1 MNEKDFKKWAGS
13 ENIKKAEEYRKNT
26 YGLTDEGSKSYRELK
41 AKANNMSLSKKETGG
56 VSVSGN
62 NPSMLGRAGLIAR
75 GSARQTFGGINTSG
89 AIASTYLGRAMDR
102 TMDSLGLGK
111 DTENNQKIL
120 NELKASYEKAND
132 KQKAMLEP
140 TIKYYEAKVAGTEKQ
155 YAEQWH
161 RNQIAEAQKMTEKG
175 SQDIEKA
182 KQGLGAVGQFAVDVG
197 AGAAQLGMSALA
209 GYGSALAPMMISA
222 AGNSAGEALN
232 EGATLN
238 QATAYGAL
246 SGAIEGA
253 TEKLFSFGKPFK
265 SLVGKG
271 LGDEAVENLARRATF
286 NFIKSASGRELA
298 NGLVRTGL
306 AATTEGAEEMIS
318 SLVNPWLKNLTY
330 TDGEKVDVREV
341 LYSGLVGSAV
351 GGLLGGAGQISESRN
366 YSKVGKAMRDLDA
379 TESVIQTGLDSNPDT
394 DSYVFA
400 NRIRDIQ
407 SRGGE
412 ISNQDIGRLYKAN
425 RDTIKAEE
433 EAKKKQGD
441 RTYIVDGILQNAE
454 KTSSGQAQS
463 STMGTGSTTRI
474 SDAVRSL
481 GDNGAKALGQFY
493 KGETDFDSYYA
504 GFSRYYE
511 AGVSNVPFEKINT
524 EYAKNISEA
533 VKYAAYSAG
542 QNDAKISLK
551 QEIKDSKFA
560 KVYGKEGGLI
570 LDDVAKSLK
579 PRLQETLN
587 TVAKVSGTKIKIVES
602 ISTGDSE
609 AGANGYYKSSEGIIY
624 IAKDADNPLFVVAKH
639 EITHH
644 MQKVAPK
651 EYRAYRDYVMSVIS
665 DGQAVDTIV
674 EQKRAQYASAGQ
686 NLSVEEAMDE
696 IVADYTE
703 QIIKDEKVLN
713 EFISKG
719 EKSVVQKFFDSVR
732 EFINRVKKAFK
743 GDKTK
748 MDAAAE
754 ETYGAT
760 ISELERAEQLWLDA
774 LKATKKKAEKNNHD
788 IREQFLDETD
798 DTKYSI
804 NESFALEI
812 GKWNHNGRKNG
823 ETFVLGSTGD
833 ILQGLGAIESDI
845 YMKSDK
851 INQIIA
857 EHQEMDVETIKKI
870 PQILEKPV
878 LVLKSKGVGRG
889 KRANTRLVIFGTV
902 KATNGKPVLT
912 VLDLR
917 PIEGN
922 LVVEDMQKI
931 NSAYTKETDPVNFVR
946 ESFVLYADKK
956 RTAQLLRTIGFQMP
970 IELQRSG
977 FIGKISYFNQK
988 VNVDGEKF
996 STVVYEGQPVLTVKD
1011 STGRKLTNQQAEYF
1025 KDSKVRDENPTADSD
1040 IRFSMKKPVEETKNL
1055 IAVHNVYMNKLEDAL
1070 KLGGLPA
1077 PSIAI
1082 TKSDIPHENF
1092 GEVSLVFRKESI
1104 SPTDRRNKIY
1114 SGDAWTP
1121 TRVRVEY
1128 DVDDDVV
1135 EKFNNKIRELTPK
1148 WGNESLP
1155 SVDAG
1160 TANIEDDSLSESYK
1174 RSVRARYA
1182 FLKEKG
1188 KAPRVVM
1195 RTPQQSTFVSND
1207 TLIKIA
1213 KAFTGNQLKSIAN
1226 TSEGYEQYKNAIL
1239 KIIRDSE
1246 NSIAEEYTNPKI
1258 KEIQLKKNAEKYS
1271 AENVS
1276 RSRIEDAARIAG
1288 YIKKDKYTIVKEIDK
1303 YATEDGIKKKFTSKL
1318 EAEFKAW
1325 VDENTKGAIRN
1336 KGIRN
1341 NKDLFTPSGNRRS
1354 FKELHDPYTLS
1365 NIVKN
1370 MFADAEKGIGAF
1382 GGSPIGTAQREYGS
1396 IEDVKADSDRL
1407 RLINDDEYKEIE
1419 REIYDDTTALAN
1431 RMVINSDVFA
1441 VRDLLAEAIAK
1452 PTKKQADSY
1461 LRREAKGWAKYSP
1474 GIADELWDIKK
1485 RINNMPTGYFEAKP
1499 QRAVGFEEVV
1509 LAVIPKGKKELKK
1522 QLEDAGVQKVR
1533 YYDTKV
1539 EGDRLEKI
1547 NKAPDVL
1554 FSLKG
1559 QSDLQKENAKLKEYN
1574 EYLKEQM
1581 KLTKDIKQDKK
1592 AMEKLSKGILK
1603 DYSSEMDSAELLRQL
1618 NEVYSYI
1625 ANSDS
1630 LSWDELKPMARRV
1643 AGNILSQ
1650 SVAIVDEAYQ
1660 LYKDLITGL
1669 SRTRINLS
1677 KDYRN
1682 GLKGGY
1688 EEFRKAN
1695 LGKFRLVNSGGRNV
1709 DVLYN
1714 ELADTY
1720 PELFDAEKYTHPV
1733 DQLEHIAEV
1742 LDGLKPVEEN
1752 PYSYDMRN
1760 ATEWLANEIIDRYFE
1775 VPQAKKTFA
1784 DKQADK
1790 LTKEKIKG
1798 AEKLANQK
1806 ERYENKIADIKLHS
1820 KQRIAEA
1827 VKREKAAKW
1836 DKVAQVKQAQR
1847 EKESR
1852 LSDRRK
1858 RSMYVNK
1865 IRKHAAKISKMLLN
1879 PTETSHVPEPLRKP
1893 VAEFLSLFDM
1903 TSDGMEEKSIQKF
1916 QSLREAYLK
1925 IADSADATLMDIDPD
1940 LDANLEQIIEAFKG
1954 NGDLRISNMSAKD
1967 TETLYRAVMAVE
1979 RSIYSY
1985 NKLMNDEKQTTI
1997 ADYGE
2002 SAMEELA
2009 TKHPFREKRG
2019 VARVVGDTLNMD
2031 MVAPA
2036 EFFDEL
2042 GGTMKS
2048 LYDDIRKG
2056 FDKKISNL
2064 EIARAYMEK
2073 LTKGIALKEITG
2085 NKARTTSFELSGG
2098 KIELTKA
2105 QVMSLYLLNKQPDA
2119 QEHIYTGGIKAAP
2132 IVARGE
2138 KGRRAR
2144 IQKSFEVIKV
2154 TPEDI
2159 DEIIGSMSKEE
2170 KALADGI
2177 GKFFTDY
2184 TAEWGN
2190 EVSEKLYGYRKF
2202 TVENYFPIV
2211 SDKNYINQVFGET
2224 TDVTLKNMGST
2235 KSRIKGANNPIII
2248 EDVID
2253 VFTRQVD
2260 SMASYNAFV
2269 IPLNDIQ
2276 KVYNYK
2282 NINGSVKQSIEKK
2295 FGVRA
2300 NKYFSTFITDMNGG
2314 GKFDGGTGTFNFML
2328 GKYKQAKMG
2337 LNLRI
2342 VLQQPTSYLRAAA
2355 VINPKYLTK
2364 AAASPKKV
2372 DYNLVMKYAPIAR
2385 WKDWGHFSLDTSKS
2399 MKSII
2404 MEKKEMSDYTMA
2416 LAKQADRLTWGR
2428 LWKAAEY
2435 EIQDKHPE
2443 LRKGSEEYYQAV
2455 GERFSEIID
2464 KTQVVDSTLHRPQIM
2479 RRKDGLTRMT
2489 MSFMSETMRSY
2500 NLLRTALRNAKV
2512 NPGKVAAKLA
2522 FAAVTAYMTQVIV
2535 NHIITGFVDTLRG
2548 DDDDQFFI
2556 DKLMGLFDGDDDD
2569 DDETTL
2575 TFEQRWIKHFVDNLI
2590 NEPLSMFPAVKD
2602 VWSIVQGFSV
2612 ERMDMASI
2620 GDLLSAVK
2628 RTFSDK
2634 YTPIFKMADV
2644 GSKVLDMFGV
2654 PASSFK
2660 REVAT
2665 GAKLA
2670 LGVSGNPVMEY
2681 KANKYLYNV
2690 KSNKKMYMDLLY
2702 KTMKSGDMES
2712 YYAIVEDMV
2721 NSGVPGSEIESA
2733 MRSRAKKDSEMG
2745 TDISNFDST
2754 LAGIGIKYQNPE
2766 EKKEDDKFKVEDLD
2780 GAGYAEYSSIKQDI
2794 LNQLISDFKA
2804 RGFGDLDEETANDI
2818 LSAAYAY
2825 SESIA
2830 LQEASDGA
2838 YKEETQWINLAETSL
2853 EDLGISIAEY
2863 IELKEEYGDSS
2874 LRAKGTYKAAE
2885 MGIDL
2890 DKYLEASEFKYD
2902 AKADYYTD
2910 SNGNPVLDKNGNKKT
2925 IPYSKQNKVKAYMNG
2940 MDLTEEEYEMIW
2952 DILYP

>member
-1 MNEKDFKKWAGS
+1 MSDFKNTKA
-13 ENIKKAEEYRKNT
+13 KKAAEDILKKYGAASSSSKSEKTTKTSTASKNT
-26 YGLTDEGSKSYRELK
+26 AKKEDKDTTFSGTK
-41 AKANNMSLSKKETGG
+41 AKQ
-56 VSVSGN
+56 
-62 NPSMLGRAGLIAR
+62 
-75 GSARQTFGGINTSG
+75 SAS
-89 AIASTYLGRAMDR
+89 
-102 TMDSLGLGK
+102 
-111 DTENNQKIL
+111 KIL
-120 NELKASYEKAND
+120 NKYGYDPNKKVSNAVQNRSLILRPGSGIDSLDDLSVMAQVRNNPLLNPTKVQPETLPTPVRDATLKDLTINSLKRGYYNSALGRESYHQMMGAENEKEKYEDILTDDDYRFEADKWYEK
-132 KQKAMLEP
+132 
-140 TIKYYEAKVAGTEKQ
+140 
-155 YAEQWH
+155 
-161 RNQIAEAQKMTEKG
+161 
-175 SQDIEKA
+175 
-182 KQGLGAVGQFAVDVG
+182 
-197 AGAAQLGMSALA
+197 
-209 GYGSALAPMMISA
+209 
-222 AGNSAGEALN
+222 
-232 EGATLN
+232 
-238 QATAYGAL
+238 AL
-246 SGAIEGA
+246 SGAAEFLGQKGYQVTDPRAIGA
-253 TEKLFSFGKPFK
+253 GT
-265 SLVGKG
+265 
-271 LGDEAVENLARRATF
+271 
-286 NFIKSASGRELA
+286 SAA
-298 NGLVRTGL
+298 I
-306 AATTEGAEEMIS
+306 GA
-318 SLVNPWLKNLTY
+318 
-330 TDGEKVDVREV
+330 
-341 LYSGLVGSAV
+341 
-351 GGLLGGAGQISESRN
+351 GLLGQAGPQIALPEEVITMPAAFLAGFNAGSTTSNYEIEAGHSYNELISSGVSHDTAQKIAAAVGLGNALLEAVQLDELTDAYKALKRTGADKGLVKTIARELGSAGIDVAKETVQEVAQEGVTVAGTQLGSKLETGEYAYDTKEVLGRLGDTAVESALAFGMLNAPAAGVRAASGVKNTIDQKRQTRAVEDAGQFTIDNDIVS
-366 YSKVGKAMRDLDA
+366 D
-379 TESVIQTGLDSNPDT
+379 VIQTGLESDKET
-394 DSYVFA
+394 ESY
-400 NRIRDIQ
+400 
-407 SRGGE
+407 
-412 ISNQDIGRLYKAN
+412 RLAV
-425 RDTIKAEE
+425 ELFE
-433 EAKKKQGD
+433 KQ
-441 RTYIVDGILQNAE
+441 N
-454 KTSSGQAQS
+454 SGQALTNREVGNLYAENIRTIRREQGNETQS
-463 STMGTGSTTRI
+463 KPVSRETNVIDNYIETVSRNAPKYTWSFMN
-474 SDAVRSL
+474 AVRSL

-774 LKATKKKAEKNNHD
+774 LKATKKKADKGNQNVKDKVSEGADNAQKIKADKNDVGRLSIKNSVGK
-788 IREQFLDETD
+788 IEQFIEDRN
-798 DTKYSI
+798 DTELYDYENAK
-804 NESFALEI
+804 EL
-812 GKWNHNGRKNG
+812 
-823 ETFVLGSTGD
+823 
-833 ILQGLGAIESDI
+833 
-845 YMKSDK
+845 
-851 INQIIA
+851 
-857 EHQEMDVETIKKI
+857 
-870 PQILEKPV
+870 
-878 LVLKSKGVGRG
+878 
-889 KRANTRLVIFGTV
+889 
-902 KATNGKPVLT
+902 
-912 VLDLR
+912 
-917 PIEGN
+917 
-922 LVVEDMQKI
+922 
-931 NSAYTKETDPVNFVR
+931 YTK
-946 ESFVLYADKK
+946 
-956 RTAQLLRTIGFQMP
+956 Q
-970 IELQRSG
+970 
-977 FIGKISYFNQK
+977 
-988 VNVDGEKF
+988 
-996 STVVYEGQPVLTVKD
+996 
-1011 STGRKLTNQQAEYF
+1011 
-1025 KDSKVRDENPTADSD
+1025 
-1040 IRFSMKKPVEETKNL
+1040 KNL
-1055 IAVHNVYMNKLEDAL
+1055 
-1070 KLGGLPA
+1070 
-1077 PSIAI
+1077 
-1082 TKSDIPHENF
+1082 
-1092 GEVSLVFRKESI
+1092 
-1104 SPTDRRNKIY
+1104 Y
-1114 SGDAWTP
+1114 SKYQ
-1121 TRVRVEY
+1121 E
-1128 DVDDDVV
+1128 
-1135 EKFNNKIRELTPK
+1135 
-1148 WGNESLP
+1148 
-1155 SVDAG
+1155 G
-1160 TANIEDDSLSESYK
+1160 TANKDNFMVNTIE
-1174 RSVRARYA
+1174 
-1182 FLKEKG
+1182 
-1188 KAPRVVM
+1188 
-1195 RTPQQSTFVSND
+1195 T
-1207 TLIKIA
+1207 
-1213 KAFTGNQLKSIAN
+1213 
-1226 TSEGYEQYKNAIL
+1226 
-1239 KIIRDSE
+1239 
-1246 NSIAEEYTNPKI
+1246 
-1258 KEIQLKKNAEKYS
+1258 
-1271 AENVS
+1271 ENV
-1276 RSRIEDAARIAG
+1276 
-1288 YIKKDKYTIVKEIDK
+1288 
-1303 YATEDGIKKKFTSKL
+1303 
-1318 EAEFKAW
+1318 
-1325 VDENTKGAIRN
+1325 
-1336 KGIRN
+1336 
-1341 NKDLFTPSGNRRS
+1341 
-1354 FKELHDPYTLS
+1354 
-1365 NIVKN
+1365 NI
-1370 MFADAEKGIGAF
+1370 
-1382 GGSPIGTAQREYGS
+1382 
-1396 IEDVKADSDRL
+1396 
-1407 RLINDDEYKEIE
+1407 
-1419 REIYDDTTALAN
+1419 
-1431 RMVINSDVFA
+1431 
-1441 VRDLLAEAIAK
+1441 
-1452 PTKKQADSY
+1452 SY
-1461 LRREAKGWAKYSP
+1461 
-1474 GIADELWDIKK
+1474 
-1485 RINNMPTGYFEAKP
+1485 
-1499 QRAVGFEEVV
+1499 
-1509 LAVIPKGKKELKK
+1509 
-1522 QLEDAGVQKVR
+1522 
-1533 YYDTKV
+1533 
-1539 EGDRLEKI
+1539 
-1547 NKAPDVL
+1547 
-1554 FSLKG
+1554 SLKG
-1559 QSDLQKENAKLKEYN
+1559 NNDILKENERLKEYN

-1603 DYSSEMDSAELLRQL
+1603 DYSSEMDSAELLGQL

-1630 LSWDELKPMARRV
+1630 PSWDELKPMARRV
-1643 AGNILSQ
+1643 AGNILSR
-1650 SVAIVDEAYQ
+1650 SVAIDDEAYQ
-1660 LYKDLITGL
+1660 SYKDLITGL

-1682 GLKGGY
+1682 GLKDGY

-1695 LGKFRLVNSGGRNV
+1695 FGKFRLVNSGGRDV

-1858 RSMYVNK
+1858 HSLYVNK

-1903 TSDGMEEKSIQKF
+1903 TSDRMEEKSIQKF
-1916 QSLREAYLK
+1916 KELREAYLK

-1985 NKLMNDEKQTTI
+1985 NKLMNDEKQATI

-2009 TKHPFREKRG
+2009 TKHPFQEKRG

-2132 IVARGE
+2132 IIARGE

-2144 IQKSFEVIKV
+2144 IQKSFEAIKV
-2154 TPEDI
+2154 TPEDV

-2235 KSRIKGANNPIII
+2235 KSRVKGANNPIII

-2295 FGVRA
+2295 FGTRA
-2300 NKYFSTFITDMNGG
+2300 NKCFSTFITDMNGG

-2337 LNLRI
+2337 LNLRV

-2435 EIQDKHPE
+2435 EIQDKHPG

-2489 MSFMSETMRSY
+2489 MSFMSEPMRSY
-2500 NLLRTALRNAKV
+2500 NLLRTALREAKV
-2512 NPGKVAAKLA
+2512 NPGKEATKLA

-2569 DDETTL
+2569 DDETAL

-2602 VWSIVQGFSV
+2602 VWSVVQGFSV

-2620 GDLLSAVK
+2620 GDLFSAVK

-2634 YTPIFKMADV
+2634 YTLIFKMADV

-2681 KANKYLYNV
+2681 KSNKYLYNV

-2721 NSGVPGSEIESA
+2721 NSGVPGSDIESA

-2780 GAGYAEYSSIKQDI
+2780 GAGYVEYSSIKQDI
-2794 LNQLISDFKA
+2794 LNQLISDFKT

-2818 LSAAYAY
+2818 LSAAYTY
-2825 SESIA
+2825 SESVA
-2830 LQEASDGA
+2830 LQKASDGA
-2838 YKEETQWINLAETSL
+2838 YEEDTKWINLAETSL

-2874 LRAKGTYKAAE
+2874 LRAKGTYRAAE

>member
-1 MNEKDFKKWAGS
+1 MAIKEINDFKRTIGK
-13 ENIKKAEEYRKNT
+13 EEIKKFKQKAELEKTNNPLRKTTYPLAYVDNKARKTNSNT
-26 YGLTDEGSKSYRELK
+26 DNPEV
-41 AKANNMSLSKKETGG
+41 NLSKKETGK
-56 VSVSGN
+56 VSVSGDD
-62 NPSMLGRAGLIAR
+62 PSLLERAGLIAR

-89 AIASTYLGRAMDR
+89 AIASTYLGRAMDK

-111 DTENNQKIL
+111 DTEKNQKIL
-120 NELKASYEKAND
+120 NDLKASYENAND
-132 KQKAMLEP
+132 RQKAMLEP

-175 SQDIEKA
+175 SQDIDKA
-182 KQGLGAVGQFAVDVG
+182 KQGLGTAGQFAVDVG
-197 AGAAQLGMSALA
+197 AGAAQFGMSALA
-209 GYGSALAPMMISA
+209 GYGYALAPMMLSA

-238 QATAYGAL
+238 QATAYGTL
-246 SGAIEGA
+246 SGALEGA
-253 TEKLFSFGKPFK
+253 TEKLSSFGKLFK
-265 SLVGKG
+265 KAAGKG
-271 LGDEAVENLARRATF
+271 LGDEVLESLARRATF
-286 NFIKSASGRELA
+286 NFVKSANGRELA
-298 NGLVRTGL
+298 NSLVRTGL
-306 AATTEGAEEMIS
+306 AATSEGAEEMIS
-318 SLVNPWLKNLTY
+318 SLINPWLKNLTY

-341 LYSGLVGSAV
+341 LYSGLVGGAV
-351 GGLLGGAGQISESRN
+351 GGLFGGAEQALDNRY
-366 YSKVGKAMRDLDA
+366 YSKVGKAMQDLDA

-412 ISNQDIGRLYKAN
+412 VSNQDIGRLYKAN

-433 EAKKKQGD
+433 EAKRKQGD

-454 KTSSGQAQS
+454 KNSSRQAQS

-474 SDAVRSL
+474 TDAVRSL

-533 VKYAAYSAG
+533 VRYAAYSAG

-551 QEIKDSKFA
+551 QEMKDSKFA

-570 LDDVAKSLK
+570 LDDMAKSLK
-579 PRLQETLN
+579 PKLQETLN
-587 TVAKVSGTKIKIVES
+587 SIAKVSGAKIKIVDTIYTGES
-602 ISTGDSE
+602 GT
-609 AGANGYYKSSEGIIY
+609 GANGYYKSSEGTIY

-639 EITHH
+639 EITHY

-674 EQKRAQYASAGQ
+674 EQKRAEYASAGQ

-703 QIIKDEKVLN
+703 QIIKDEKTLN

-788 IREQFLDETD
+788 IREQSLGETD

-823 ETFVLGSTGD
+823 EMFVLGSTGD

-857 EHQEMDVETIKKI
+857 EHQEMDVEIIKKI

-956 RTAQLLRTIGFQMP
+956 RTTQLLRTIGFQMP

-1025 KDSKVRDENPTADSD
+1025 KDSKVRDKDGNLLVMYHGTPNAGFTVFRTGAYFSNDKNYADKYQGQGASSLGYKKTADSPDTYAVYLNITKPFDTRNKKERDIFNNEYYGKWGMGTPLMDSGLPDWMDGIDLQEFLEEKGYDYDGLILDEGGVGGYGDEVISRGLSYVTFYPEQVKSIDNKKPTADSD
-1040 IRFSMKKPVEETKNL
+1040 IRFSIKTDSFQKDKYFERKIDAWNDLTDGTRVKVGTISSGSALN
-1055 IAVHNVYMNKLEDAL
+1055 AV
-1070 KLGGLPA
+1070 GLPA
-1077 PSIAI
+1077 SGLYFDVGKIKKAMDKHSDHLTADTLKGIPDLLNDPVVI
-1082 TKSDIPHENF
+1082 TEYSGAKNTVNVYGNLFVGRTPVVVGLVMKLDRSGSNVVTNIRTIHARSDFAKQITDDTVLYLNENKNKTRNWFQVCGNLNVPLEGIRF
-1092 GEVSLVFRKESI
+1092 GVIRSI
-1104 SPTDRRNKIY
+1104 SFET
-1114 SGDAWTP
+1114 
-1121 TRVRVEY
+1121 
-1128 DVDDDVV
+1128 
-1135 EKFNNKIRELTPK
+1135 
-1148 WGNESLP
+1148 
-1155 SVDAG
+1155 
-1160 TANIEDDSLSESYK
+1160 
-1174 RSVRARYA
+1174 
-1182 FLKEKG
+1182 
-1188 KAPRVVM
+1188 
-1195 RTPQQSTFVSND
+1195 
-1207 TLIKIA
+1207 
-1213 KAFTGNQLKSIAN
+1213 
-1226 TSEGYEQYKNAIL
+1226 
-1239 KIIRDSE
+1239 
-1246 NSIAEEYTNPKI
+1246 
-1258 KEIQLKKNAEKYS
+1258 
-1271 AENVS
+1271 ENV
-1276 RSRIEDAARIAG
+1276 
-1288 YIKKDKYTIVKEIDK
+1288 
-1303 YATEDGIKKKFTSKL
+1303 
-1318 EAEFKAW
+1318 
-1325 VDENTKGAIRN
+1325 
-1336 KGIRN
+1336 
-1341 NKDLFTPSGNRRS
+1341 
-1354 FKELHDPYTLS
+1354 
-1365 NIVKN
+1365 NI
-1370 MFADAEKGIGAF
+1370 
-1382 GGSPIGTAQREYGS
+1382 
-1396 IEDVKADSDRL
+1396 
-1407 RLINDDEYKEIE
+1407 
-1419 REIYDDTTALAN
+1419 
-1431 RMVINSDVFA
+1431 
-1441 VRDLLAEAIAK
+1441 
-1452 PTKKQADSY
+1452 SY
-1461 LRREAKGWAKYSP
+1461 
-1474 GIADELWDIKK
+1474 
-1485 RINNMPTGYFEAKP
+1485 
-1499 QRAVGFEEVV
+1499 
-1509 LAVIPKGKKELKK
+1509 
-1522 QLEDAGVQKVR
+1522 
-1533 YYDTKV
+1533 
-1539 EGDRLEKI
+1539 
-1547 NKAPDVL
+1547 
-1554 FSLKG
+1554 SLKG
-1559 QSDLQKENAKLKEYN
+1559 NNDILKENERLKDYN

-1581 KLTKDIKQDKK
+1581 KLTKGIKQDKK

-1603 DYSSEMDSAELLRQL
+1603 DYSSEMDSAELLGQL

-1630 LSWDELKPMARRV
+1630 PSWDELKPMARRV

-1650 SVAIVDEAYQ
+1650 SVAINDELYQ
-1660 LYKDLITGL
+1660 SYKELRNNL
-1669 SRTRINLS
+1669 AKTRITLS
-1677 KDYRN
+1677 EDYRDS
-1682 GLKGGY
+1682 LKDGY
-1688 EEFRKAN
+1688 EDFRKAN
-1695 LGKFRLVNSGGRNV
+1695 LGKFRLVNSGGRDV

-1714 ELADTY
+1714 ELAETY
-1720 PELFDAEKYTHPV
+1720 PEFFDAEQYAHPV

-1742 LDGLKPVEEN
+1742 LDSLKPVEEN

-1790 LTKEKIKG
+1790 LTRQKIKD
-1798 AEKLANQK
+1798 AQK
-1806 ERYENKIADIKLHS
+1806 IQSLRERKDAKIAEIKLHS

-1827 VKREKAAKW
+1827 VKKEKAAKW
-1836 DKVAQVKQAQR
+1836 DKVAEVKRAQR
-1847 EKESR
+1847 EKEDR
-1852 LSDRRK
+1852 ISDRRK
-1858 RSMYVNK
+1858 HSMYVNK
-1865 IRKHAAKISKMLLN
+1865 IRKHAAKISKMLLS

-1903 TSDGMEEKSIQKF
+1903 TSDRMEEKSIQKF
-1916 QSLREAYLK
+1916 KDLREAYLK

-1954 NGDLRISNMSAKD
+1954 DENLRISSMSAKD
-1967 TETLYRAVMAVE
+1967 TEALYRAVMAVE

-1985 NKLMNDEKQTTI
+1985 NRLMNDEKKAAI

-2002 SAMEELA
+2002 KAMEELA
-2009 TKHPFREKRG
+2009 TKHPFQEKRG

-2073 LTKGIALKEITG
+2073 LTKGIKLNEITG

-2132 IVARGE
+2132 IIARGE

-2154 TPEDI
+2154 TPADV

-2282 NINGSVKQSIEKK
+2282 NFNGSVKQSIEKK

-2300 NKYFSTFITDMNGG
+2300 NKCFSTFITDMNGG

-2337 LNLRI
+2337 LNLRV

-2416 LAKQADRLTWGR
+2416 LAKKADRLTWGR

-2435 EIQDKHPE
+2435 EIQDKHPG

-2489 MSFMSETMRSY
+2489 MSFMSEPMRSY
-2500 NLLRTALRNAKV
+2500 NLLRTALREAKV
-2512 NPGKVAAKLA
+2512 NPGKEATKLA

-2569 DDETTL
+2569 DDETVL
-2575 TFEQRWIKHFVDNLI
+2575 TFEQRWVKHFVDNLI

-2660 REVAT
+2660 REVVT

-2670 LGVSGNPVMEY
+2670 LGVTGNPVMEY

-2745 TDISNFDST
+2745 TDISSFDST
-2754 LAGIGIKYQNPE
+2754 LAGIGIKYQDPE

-2780 GAGYAEYSSIKQDI
+2780 GAGYVEYSNIKDDM
-2794 LNQLISDFKA
+2794 LNQLISDFKT

-2825 SESIA
+2825 SESVA
-2830 LQEASDGA
+2830 LQKSSDGA
-2838 YKEETQWINLAETSL
+2838 YEEDTKWILNAQEWADNLDISL
-2853 EDLGISIAEY
+2853 GQLIEYKAEY
-2863 IELKEEYGDSS
+2863 GEDVLDNKKTIKASELGV
-2874 LRAKGTYKAAE
+2874 
-2885 MGIDL
+2885 L
-2890 DKYLEASEFKYD
+2890 DKYMDAYEFYYD
-2902 AKADYYTD
+2902 IEPVYKTD
-2910 SNGNPVLDKNGNKKT
+2910 SNGNYILDNNGNRKTEDEYKK
-2925 IPYSKQNKVKAYMNG
+2925 KAFREYMNDA
-2940 MDLTEEEYEMIW
+2940 DLTSEEYDDIW
-2952 DILYP
+2952 YLFYKRK

>member
-1 MNEKDFKKWAGS
+1 MAIKEINDFKRTIGK
-13 ENIKKAEEYRKNT
+13 EEIKKFKQKAELEKTNNPLRKTTYPLAYVDNKASKTNSNT
-26 YGLTDEGSKSYRELK
+26 DNPEV
-41 AKANNMSLSKKETGG
+41 NLSKKETGE

-62 NPSMLGRAGLIAR
+62 NPSVLERAGLIAR

-161 RNQIAEAQKMTEKG
+161 RNQIAEAQKMSEKG
-175 SQDIEKA
+175 SEDIERA
-182 KQGLGAVGQFAVDVG
+182 KRGLGAVGQFAVDVG

-286 NFIKSASGRELA
+286 NFVKSASGRELA

-433 EAKKKQGD
+433 EAKRKQGD
-441 RTYIVDGILQNAE
+441 RTYIVDRILQNAE

-463 STMGTGSTTRI
+463 STMGIGSTTRI
-474 SDAVRSL
+474 SDAVHSL
-481 GDNGAKALGQFY
+481 GDNGAKALEQFY
-493 KGETDFDSYYA
+493 KGKTDFDSYYA

-551 QEIKDSKFA
+551 QEMKDSKFA

-579 PRLQETLN
+579 PRLHETLN

-788 IREQFLDETD
+788 IREQSLGETD

-1025 KDSKVRDENPTADSD
+1025 KDSKVRDKDGNLLVMYHGTPNAGFTVFRTGAYFSEDKNYADKYQGQGASSLGYKKTADSPDTYAVYLNITKPFDTRNKKERDIFNNEYYGKWGMGTPLMDSGLPDWMDGIDLQEFLEEKGYDYDGLILDEGGVGGYGDEVISRGLSYVTFYPEQVKSIDNKKPTADSD
-1040 IRFSMKKPVEETKNL
+1040 IRFSMKTDSFQKDKYFERKIDAWNDLTDGTRVKVGTISSGSALN
-1055 IAVHNVYMNKLEDAL
+1055 AV
-1070 KLGGLPA
+1070 GLPA
-1077 PSIAI
+1077 SGLYFDVGKIKKAMDKHSDHLTADTLKGISDLLNDPVVI
-1082 TKSDIPHENF
+1082 TEYSGAKNTVNVYGNLFVGRTPVVVGLVMKLDRSGSNVVTNIRTIHARSDFAKQITDDTVLYLNENKNKTRNWFQVCGNLNVPLEGIRF
-1092 GEVSLVFRKESI
+1092 GVIRSI
-1104 SPTDRRNKIY
+1104 SFET
-1114 SGDAWTP
+1114 
-1121 TRVRVEY
+1121 
-1128 DVDDDVV
+1128 
-1135 EKFNNKIRELTPK
+1135 
-1148 WGNESLP
+1148 
-1155 SVDAG
+1155 
-1160 TANIEDDSLSESYK
+1160 
-1174 RSVRARYA
+1174 
-1182 FLKEKG
+1182 
-1188 KAPRVVM
+1188 
-1195 RTPQQSTFVSND
+1195 
-1207 TLIKIA
+1207 
-1213 KAFTGNQLKSIAN
+1213 
-1226 TSEGYEQYKNAIL
+1226 
-1239 KIIRDSE
+1239 
-1246 NSIAEEYTNPKI
+1246 
-1258 KEIQLKKNAEKYS
+1258 
-1271 AENVS
+1271 ENV
-1276 RSRIEDAARIAG
+1276 
-1288 YIKKDKYTIVKEIDK
+1288 
-1303 YATEDGIKKKFTSKL
+1303 
-1318 EAEFKAW
+1318 
-1325 VDENTKGAIRN
+1325 
-1336 KGIRN
+1336 
-1341 NKDLFTPSGNRRS
+1341 
-1354 FKELHDPYTLS
+1354 
-1365 NIVKN
+1365 NI
-1370 MFADAEKGIGAF
+1370 
-1382 GGSPIGTAQREYGS
+1382 
-1396 IEDVKADSDRL
+1396 
-1407 RLINDDEYKEIE
+1407 
-1419 REIYDDTTALAN
+1419 
-1431 RMVINSDVFA
+1431 
-1441 VRDLLAEAIAK
+1441 
-1452 PTKKQADSY
+1452 SY
-1461 LRREAKGWAKYSP
+1461 
-1474 GIADELWDIKK
+1474 
-1485 RINNMPTGYFEAKP
+1485 
-1499 QRAVGFEEVV
+1499 
-1509 LAVIPKGKKELKK
+1509 
-1522 QLEDAGVQKVR
+1522 
-1533 YYDTKV
+1533 
-1539 EGDRLEKI
+1539 
-1547 NKAPDVL
+1547 
-1554 FSLKG
+1554 SLKG
-1559 QSDLQKENAKLKEYN
+1559 NNDILKENEKLKDYN

-1625 ANSDS
+1625 ANSDNP
-1630 LSWDELKPMARRV
+1630 SWDELKPMARRV
-1643 AGNILSQ
+1643 AGNILSR
-1650 SVAIVDEAYQ
+1650 SVAINDELYQ
-1660 LYKDLITGL
+1660 SYKELRNNL
-1669 SRTRINLS
+1669 AKTRITLS
-1677 KDYRN
+1677 EDYRDS
-1682 GLKGGY
+1682 LKDGY
-1688 EEFRKAN
+1688 EDFRKAN
-1695 LGKFRLVNSGGRNV
+1695 LGKFRLVNSGGRDV

-1714 ELADTY
+1714 ELAETY
-1720 PELFDAEKYTHPV
+1720 PELFDAEQYTHPV

-1742 LDGLKPVEEN
+1742 LDSLKPVEEN

-1827 VKREKAAKW
+1827 VKKEKAAKW

-1858 RSMYVNK
+1858 HSLYVNK

-1903 TSDGMEEKSIQKF
+1903 TSDRMEEKSIQKF

-1967 TETLYRAVMAVE
+1967 TETIYRAVMAVE

-1985 NKLMNDEKQTTI
+1985 NKLMNDEKQATI

-2002 SAMEELA
+2002 SAMEELS
-2009 TKHPFREKRG
+2009 TRHPFREKRG

-2154 TPEDI
+2154 TPEDV

-2295 FGVRA
+2295 FGTRA
-2300 NKYFSTFITDMNGG
+2300 NKCFSTFITDMNGG

-2337 LNLRI
+2337 LNLRV

-2364 AAASPKKV
+2364 AAASPKKI

-2435 EIQDKHPE
+2435 EILDKHPE
-2443 LRKGSEEYYQAV
+2443 FRKGSEEYYRAV

-2489 MSFMSETMRSY
+2489 MSFMSEPMRSY
-2500 NLLRTALRNAKV
+2500 NLLRTALRDAKV
-2512 NPGKVAAKLA
+2512 NPGKEATKLA

-2569 DDETTL
+2569 DDETAL

-2602 VWSIVQGFSV
+2602 VWSVVQGFSV

-2620 GDLLSAVK
+2620 GDLFSAVK

-2681 KANKYLYNV
+2681 KSNKYLYNV

-2830 LQEASDGA
+2830 LREASDGA
-2838 YKEETQWINLAETSL
+2838 YEEDTKWILNAQEWADNLDVSL
-2853 EDLGISIAEY
+2853 GQLIEYKAEY
-2863 IELKEEYGDSS
+2863 GEDVLDNKKTIKASELGV
-2874 LRAKGTYKAAE
+2874 
-2885 MGIDL
+2885 L
-2890 DKYLEASEFKYD
+2890 DKYMDAYEFYND
-2902 AKADYYTD
+2902 IEPVYVTD
-2910 SNGNPVLDKNGNKKT
+2910 SNGNYILDKNGNRKTEDEYKK
-2925 IPYSKQNKVKAYMNG
+2925 KAFREYMNDA
-2940 MDLTEEEYEMIW
+2940 DLTSEEYDDIW
-2952 DILYP
+2952 YLFYKRK

>member
-1 MNEKDFKKWAGS
+1 MAGNGVKS
-13 ENIKKAEEYRKNT
+13 LKRAIGTAELKRLNSKAELEKTNNPIRKTT
-26 YGLTDEGSKSYRELK
+26 YPLSYVEDKPNKSEV
-41 AKANNMSLSKKETGG
+41 SLSKKETGE

-286 NFIKSASGRELA
+286 NFVKSASGRELA

-366 YSKVGKAMRDLDA
+366 YSKVGKAMQDLDA

-433 EAKKKQGD
+433 EAKRKQGD
-441 RTYIVDGILQNAE
+441 RTYIVDRILQNAE

-463 STMGTGSTTRI
+463 STMGIGSTTRI
-474 SDAVRSL
+474 SDAVHSL
-481 GDNGAKALGQFY
+481 GDNGAKALEQFY

-511 AGVSNVPFEKINT
+511 AGVSNVPFKMINT
-524 EYAKNISEA
+524 EYAKNISEV
-533 VKYAAYSAG
+533 VKHAAYSAG

-551 QEIKDSKFA
+551 QEMKDSKFA
-560 KVYGKEGGLI
+560 KVYGKEGELI

-602 ISTGDSE
+602 ISAGDSG
-609 AGANGYYKSSEGIIY
+609 AGANGYYKSSKGIIY

-665 DGQAVDTIV
+665 DGQAVDTLV

-774 LKATKKKAEKNNHD
+774 LKATKKKAEKAKTDIARADNGDVQYSLNKNFATEFDEWMKLGEGEKRKGRFLIGTTSDALKSIGVKDYKIYWDKASLAAKMNKHKELTPYTVKQLPNVIENPILVLQSSSVENSITVWGEVYADDGKPIMVAIRLNADTKTGTVSDYAVITSAYKRPVTQLQNFLNDINN
-788 IREQFLDETD
+788 ILYLDE
-798 DTKYSI
+798 
-804 NESFALEI
+804 N
-812 GKWNHNGRKNG
+812 
-823 ETFVLGSTGD
+823 
-833 ILQGLGAIESDI
+833 
-845 YMKSDK
+845 
-851 INQIIA
+851 
-857 EHQEMDVETIKKI
+857 
-870 PQILEKPV
+870 
-878 LVLKSKGVGRG
+878 
-889 KRANTRLVIFGTV
+889 
-902 KATNGKPVLT
+902 
-912 VLDLR
+912 
-917 PIEGN
+917 
-922 LVVEDMQKI
+922 
-931 NSAYTKETDPVNFVR
+931 
-946 ESFVLYADKK
+946 KK
-956 RTAQLLRTIGFQMP
+956 RTDTWLQSLGLQLPPLVSRYGSLRDVTLSTDSKPQTA
-970 IELQRSG
+970 ETVKKE
-977 FIGKISYFNQK
+977 KIYSI
-988 VNVDGEKF
+988 
-996 STVVYEGQPVLTVKD
+996 KD
-1011 STGRKLTNQQAEYF
+1011 STGKTLTQQQAEYF
-1025 KDSKVRDENPTADSD
+1025 KDSKVRDENGNLKIMYHGTPNAGFTVFRTGAYFTENGEYADKYKAQGASSLGYKKTADNPDTYAVYLNITKPFDTRNKKERDIFNNEYYGKWGMGTPLMDSGLPDWMDGIDLQEFLEEKGYDYDGLILDDGGVGGYGDEVISRGLSYVTFYPEQVKSIDNKKPTADSD
-1040 IRFSMKKPVEETKNL
+1040 
-1055 IAVHNVYMNKLEDAL
+1055 
-1070 KLGGLPA
+1070 
-1077 PSIAI
+1077 
-1082 TKSDIPHENF
+1082 
-1092 GEVSLVFRKESI
+1092 
-1104 SPTDRRNKIY
+1104 
-1114 SGDAWTP
+1114 
-1121 TRVRVEY
+1121 VR
-1128 DVDDDVV
+1128 
-1135 EKFNNKIRELTPK
+1135 
-1148 WGNESLP
+1148 
-1155 SVDAG
+1155 
-1160 TANIEDDSLSESYK
+1160 
-1174 RSVRARYA
+1174 
-1182 FLKEKG
+1182 
-1188 KAPRVVM
+1188 
-1195 RTPQQSTFVSND
+1195 
-1207 TLIKIA
+1207 
-1213 KAFTGNQLKSIAN
+1213 
-1226 TSEGYEQYKNAIL
+1226 
-1239 KIIRDSE
+1239 
-1246 NSIAEEYTNPKI
+1246 
-1258 KEIQLKKNAEKYS
+1258 
-1271 AENVS
+1271 
-1276 RSRIEDAARIAG
+1276 
-1288 YIKKDKYTIVKEIDK
+1288 
-1303 YATEDGIKKKFTSKL
+1303 
-1318 EAEFKAW
+1318 
-1325 VDENTKGAIRN
+1325 
-1336 KGIRN
+1336 
-1341 NKDLFTPSGNRRS
+1341 
-1354 FKELHDPYTLS
+1354 
-1365 NIVKN
+1365 
-1370 MFADAEKGIGAF
+1370 
-1382 GGSPIGTAQREYGS
+1382 
-1396 IEDVKADSDRL
+1396 
-1407 RLINDDEYKEIE
+1407 
-1419 REIYDDTTALAN
+1419 
-1431 RMVINSDVFA
+1431 
-1441 VRDLLAEAIAK
+1441 
-1452 PTKKQADSY
+1452 
-1461 LRREAKGWAKYSP
+1461 
-1474 GIADELWDIKK
+1474 
-1485 RINNMPTGYFEAKP
+1485 
-1499 QRAVGFEEVV
+1499 
-1509 LAVIPKGKKELKK
+1509 
-1522 QLEDAGVQKVR
+1522 
-1533 YYDTKV
+1533 
-1539 EGDRLEKI
+1539 
-1547 NKAPDVL
+1547 
-1554 FSLKG
+1554 FSLKS
-1559 QSDLQKENAKLKEYN
+1559 QQNLIKENQKLKDYN

-2073 LTKGIALKEITG
+2073 LTEGIALKEITG

-2154 TPEDI
+2154 TPEDV

-2337 LNLRI
+2337 LNLRV

-2364 AAASPKKV
+2364 AAASPKKI

-2443 LRKGSEEYYQAV
+2443 LRKGSEEYYRAV

-2512 NPGKVAAKLA
+2512 NPGKEATKLA

-2569 DDETTL
+2569 DDETVL

-2602 VWSIVQGFSV
+2602 VWSVVQGFSV

-2620 GDLLSAVK
+2620 GDLFSAVK

-2670 LGVSGNPVMEY
+2670 LDVTGNPVMEY

-2721 NSGVPGSEIESA
+2721 NSGVPGSDIESA

-2754 LAGIGIKYQNPE
+2754 LAGIGIKYQDPE

-2794 LNQLISDFKA
+2794 LNQLISDFKT

-2838 YKEETQWINLAETSL
+2838 YEEDTKWILNAQEWADNLDVSL
-2853 EDLGISIAEY
+2853 GQLIEY
-2863 IELKEEYGDSS
+2863 KAEYGDGV
-2874 LRAKGTYKAAE
+2874 LDNKKTIKASE
-2885 MGIDL
+2885 LGVL
-2890 DKYLEASEFKYD
+2890 DKYMDAYEFYND
-2902 AKADYYTD
+2902 IEPVYVTD
-2910 SNGNPVLDKNGNKKT
+2910 SNGNYILDKNGNRKTEDEYKK
-2925 IPYSKQNKVKAYMNG
+2925 KAFREYMNDA
-2940 MDLTEEEYEMIW
+2940 DLTSEEYDDIW
-2952 DILYP
+2952 YLFYKRK

>member
-1 MNEKDFKKWAGS
+1 MAGNGVKS
-13 ENIKKAEEYRKNT
+13 LKRAIGTAELKRLNSKAELEKTNNPIRKTT
-26 YGLTDEGSKSYRELK
+26 YPLSYVEDKPNKSE
-41 AKANNMSLSKKETGG
+41 ASLSKKETGE

-238 QATAYGAL
+238 QATAYGTL

-253 TEKLFSFGKPFK
+253 TEKLSSFGKLFK
-265 SLVGKG
+265 KAAGKG
-271 LGDEAVENLARRATF
+271 LVDEALESLARRATF

-306 AATTEGAEEMIS
+306 AATSEGAEEMIS

-351 GGLLGGAGQISESRN
+351 GGLFGGAEQALDNRY

-412 ISNQDIGRLYKAN
+412 VSNQDIGRLYKAN

-433 EAKKKQGD
+433 EAKRKQGD

-454 KTSSGQAQS
+454 KTISRQAQS
-463 STMGTGSTTRI
+463 STMGIGSTTRI
-474 SDAVRSL
+474 SDAVHSL
-481 GDNGAKALGQFY
+481 GDNGAKALEQFY

-511 AGVSNVPFEKINT
+511 AGVSNVPFKMINT
-524 EYAKNISEA
+524 EYAKNISEV
-533 VKYAAYSAG
+533 VKHAAYSAG

-560 KVYGKEGGLI
+560 KVYGKEGELI
-570 LDDVAKSLK
+570 LDDMAKSLK
-579 PRLQETLN
+579 PSLQKTLN

-602 ISTGDSE
+602 ISAGDSE

-774 LKATKKKAEKNNHD
+774 LKATKKKADKGNQNVKDKVSED
-788 IREQFLDETD
+788 LD

-804 NESFALEI
+804 DYKNADANQEI
-812 GKWNHNGRKNG
+812 INLINKVKTGNFKANDKVFLGNVSKENAIKIQSETGIDVSGYRIAIEARQIEHIIKRHGKNG
-823 ETFVLGSTGD
+823 KQDHSMSDERDIAKIEFAMESPDNIVLAGNTK
-833 ILQGLGAIESDI
+833 A
-845 YMKSDK
+845 Y
-851 INQIIA
+851 
-857 EHQEMDVETIKKI
+857 TYIK
-870 PQILEKPV
+870 
-878 LVLKSKGVGRG
+878 
-889 KRANTRLVIFGTV
+889 
-902 KATNGKPVLT
+902 NGKNRLAPT
-912 VLDLR
+912 VLYEKN
-917 PIEGN
+917 IGYESYY
-922 LVVEDMQKI
+922 VVQAVPDAKAKILYVVSAFKGKQGYIAKKKEASQLINAKSPDATPENGSAITSI
-931 NSAYTKETDPVNFVR
+931 NSKTQ
-946 ESFVLYADKK
+946 DK
-956 RTAQLLRTIGFQMP
+956 R
-970 IELQRSG
+970 
-977 FIGKISYFNQK
+977 
-988 VNVDGEKF
+988 
-996 STVVYEGQPVLTVKD
+996 TVKD
-1011 STGRKLTNQQAEYF
+1011 DKQYSIKNDTAKWTKERIDMLYEDYASTSMNYSKGYATYISPDDFLSLTTMRPERIESESRDLNIDELAKVTQPIYLSYDPQLPGEVYGHEGRHRMVALRNAGIKKVPIVVRFMGEEGKSNRQPLESLELIGEEWSNGRAPGNVTLTDLVPISRAYREEVESKFGAKEDSEIKFSLKDSKGNALNRKQAEYF
-1025 KDSKVRDENPTADSD
+1025 EDSKVRDKDGNLLVMYHGTPNAGFTVFRTGAYFSEDKNYADKYQGQGASSLGYKKTADSPDTYAVYLNITKPFDTRNKKERDIFNNEYYGKWGMGTPLMDSGLPDWMDGIDLQEFLEEKGYDYDGLILDEGGVGGYGDEVISRGLSYVTFYPEQVKSIDNKKPTADSD
-1040 IRFSMKKPVEETKNL
+1040 
-1055 IAVHNVYMNKLEDAL
+1055 
-1070 KLGGLPA
+1070 
-1077 PSIAI
+1077 
-1082 TKSDIPHENF
+1082 
-1092 GEVSLVFRKESI
+1092 
-1104 SPTDRRNKIY
+1104 
-1114 SGDAWTP
+1114 
-1121 TRVRVEY
+1121 VR
-1128 DVDDDVV
+1128 
-1135 EKFNNKIRELTPK
+1135 
-1148 WGNESLP
+1148 
-1155 SVDAG
+1155 
-1160 TANIEDDSLSESYK
+1160 
-1174 RSVRARYA
+1174 
-1182 FLKEKG
+1182 
-1188 KAPRVVM
+1188 
-1195 RTPQQSTFVSND
+1195 
-1207 TLIKIA
+1207 
-1213 KAFTGNQLKSIAN
+1213 
-1226 TSEGYEQYKNAIL
+1226 
-1239 KIIRDSE
+1239 
-1246 NSIAEEYTNPKI
+1246 
-1258 KEIQLKKNAEKYS
+1258 
-1271 AENVS
+1271 
-1276 RSRIEDAARIAG
+1276 
-1288 YIKKDKYTIVKEIDK
+1288 
-1303 YATEDGIKKKFTSKL
+1303 
-1318 EAEFKAW
+1318 
-1325 VDENTKGAIRN
+1325 
-1336 KGIRN
+1336 
-1341 NKDLFTPSGNRRS
+1341 
-1354 FKELHDPYTLS
+1354 
-1365 NIVKN
+1365 
-1370 MFADAEKGIGAF
+1370 
-1382 GGSPIGTAQREYGS
+1382 
-1396 IEDVKADSDRL
+1396 
-1407 RLINDDEYKEIE
+1407 
-1419 REIYDDTTALAN
+1419 
-1431 RMVINSDVFA
+1431 
-1441 VRDLLAEAIAK
+1441 
-1452 PTKKQADSY
+1452 
-1461 LRREAKGWAKYSP
+1461 
-1474 GIADELWDIKK
+1474 
-1485 RINNMPTGYFEAKP
+1485 
-1499 QRAVGFEEVV
+1499 
-1509 LAVIPKGKKELKK
+1509 
-1522 QLEDAGVQKVR
+1522 
-1533 YYDTKV
+1533 
-1539 EGDRLEKI
+1539 
-1547 NKAPDVL
+1547 
-1554 FSLKG
+1554 FSLKS
-1559 QSDLQKENAKLKEYN
+1559 QQNLIKENQKLKDYN

-1630 LSWDELKPMARRV
+1630 PSWDELKSMARRV

-1650 SVAIVDEAYQ
+1650 SVAINDELYQ
-1660 LYKDLITGL
+1660 SYKELRNNL
-1669 SRTRINLS
+1669 AKTRITLS
-1677 KDYRN
+1677 EDYRDS
-1682 GLKGGY
+1682 LKDGY
-1688 EEFRKAN
+1688 EDFRKAN
-1695 LGKFRLVNSGGRNV
+1695 LGKFRLVNSGGRDV

-1714 ELADTY
+1714 ELAETY
-1720 PELFDAEKYTHPV
+1720 PEFFDAEQYTHPV

-1742 LDGLKPVEEN
+1742 LDSLKPVEEN

-1798 AEKLANQK
+1798 AEKLSNQK

-1858 RSMYVNK
+1858 HSLYVNK

-1903 TSDGMEEKSIQKF
+1903 TSDRMEEKSIQKF
-1916 QSLREAYLK
+1916 KELREAYLK

-1985 NKLMNDEKQTTI
+1985 NKLMNDEKQATI

-2009 TKHPFREKRG
+2009 TKHPFQEKRG

-2154 TPEDI
+2154 TPEDV

-2295 FGVRA
+2295 FGTRA
-2300 NKYFSTFITDMNGG
+2300 NKCFSTFITDMNGG

-2337 LNLRI
+2337 LNLRV

-2443 LRKGSEEYYQAV
+2443 LRKGSEEYYRAV

-2489 MSFMSETMRSY
+2489 MSFMSEPMRSY
-2500 NLLRTALRNAKV
+2500 NLLRTALRDAKV
-2512 NPGKVAAKLA
+2512 NPGKEAAKLA

-2569 DDETTL
+2569 DDETVL

-2602 VWSIVQGFSV
+2602 VWSVVQGFSV

-2620 GDLLSAVK
+2620 GDLFSAVK

-2721 NSGVPGSEIESA
+2721 NSGVPGSDIESA

-2745 TDISNFDST
+2745 TDISSFDST

-2804 RGFGDLDEETANDI
+2804 NGFGDLDEETANNI
-2818 LSAAYAY
+2818 LSAAYTY

-2838 YKEETQWINLAETSL
+2838 YKEDTKWINLAETSV

-2874 LRAKGTYKAAE
+2874 LRAKGTYRAAE